1 MSLKLPAC
9 RGARGVTPQSAG
21 LSAGA
26 AVAGE
31 SAVILPPVRLLVAKA
46 QAPLAGELTIP
57 PSKYHAHR
65 ALMLATLAPGQSLIR
80 DRTDARHVTFTV
92 QALRALGARI
102 ESAGAAWRVTG
113 DGGFSPQ
120 VDEVTVGSSG
130 TTLYFLLGLAALGDR
145 PVKIVGQRYF
155 RRRPI
160 GPLLRALKRMGVR
173 LEYEGQHLPV
183 TVYPGR
189 PRGGRI
195 RIDGTL
201 SQWISGLLMLAPFA
215 QEPTVIEVRG
225 ELNERPYLELTLDMM
240 RQFGLEVT
248 AREDW
253 REFYVQPAQQPKATD
268 VTLPPDI
275 GSAMFG
281 LAACTLH
288 PSKVTFRSPTVIA
301 GHPEASVLDSLMAA
315 GCPFRIGP
323 DLRSIS
329 MDHDGTP
336 PEGGPLDCRD
346 IPDMVPILSVLAARA
361 RGRSALGHV
370 AHVRLKESDRVASM
384 LQLRKMGAKVE
395 FDGNDMTF
403 EGVEQ
408 LRGTTLSSFN
418 DHRVLMSLA
427 VAGSTATGVTEL
439 SYPHAYRISYP
450 KFLDHMNALGIP
462 AAVSRGVPTLEQTR

>member
-1 MSLKLPAC
+1 
-9 RGARGVTPQSAG
+9 
-21 LSAGA
+21 
-26 AVAGE
+26 
-31 SAVILPPVRLLVAKA
+31 VRLLVARA
-46 QAPLAGELTIP
+46 QAPLVGELTIP

-65 ALMLATLAPGQSLIR
+65 ALMLAALADGQSTIAQ
-80 DRTDARHVTFTV
+80 RTSARHVSFTV
-92 QALRALGARI
+92 QALRALGAGL
-102 ESAGAAWRVTG
+102 ESAGQGWRVTG
-113 DGGFSPQ
+113 GAGAFSPQ
-120 VDEVTVGSSG
+120 TDEVSVGSSG

-145 PVKIVGQRYF
+145 PVRFVGQRYF

-183 TVYPGR
+183 TVHPGR
-189 PRGGRI
+189 PYGGRI

-215 QEPTVIEVRG
+215 REPTTIEVRG

-240 RQFGLEVT
+240 RQFGLEVNV
-248 AREDW
+248 REDW
-253 REFYVQPAQQPKATD
+253 REFYVAPDQRPRATD
-268 VTLPPDI
+268 ITLPPDI
-275 GSAMFG
+275 GSAVFG
-281 LAACTLH
+281 LAAATLH

-301 GHPEASVLDSLMAA
+301 GHPEASVLDNLIAA
-315 GCPFRIGP
+315 GVPFRFSE
-323 DLRSIS
+323 DMRSVS

-384 LQLRKMGAKVE
+384 LQLRRMGARIE

-408 LRGTTLSSFN
+408 LQGASLSSFN
-418 DHRVLMSLA
+418 DHRVLMALT

-450 KFLDHMNALGIP
+450 EFLDHMNALGIP
-462 AAVSRGVPTLEQTR
+462 AAVSGGVPTVGQAR

>member
-1 MSLKLPAC
+1 M
-9 RGARGVTPQSAG
+9 
-21 LSAGA
+21 
-26 AVAGE
+26 
-31 SAVILPPVRLLVAKA
+31 RLLVAKA
-46 QAPLAGELTIP
+46 QAPLVGELAIP

-65 ALMLATLAPGQSLIR
+65 ALMLAALAPGQSTIVE
-80 DRTDARHVTFTV
+80 RTSARHVDV
-92 QALRALGARI
+92 HGRRRCAR
-102 ESAGAAWRVTG
+102 SGRRSRTPAPAGASPA
-113 DGGFSPQ
+113 GGFSP
-120 VDEVTVGSSG
+120 VSDEVSVGSSG

-145 PVKIVGQRYF
+145 PVRFVGQRYF

-183 TVYPGR
+183 TVYPGV

-201 SQWISGLLMLAPFA
+201 SQWISGLLMLAPYA
-215 QEPTVIEVRG
+215 LEPTMIEVRG
-225 ELNERPYLELTLDMM
+225 ELNERPYLELTIDMM

-253 REFYVQPAQQPKATD
+253 REFYVAPGQRPKPTD
-268 VTLPPDI
+268 VVLPPDL
-275 GSAMFG
+275 GSAVFG
-281 LAACTLH
+281 LAACTLN
-288 PSKVTFRSPTVIA
+288 PSKVTFHSSTPIA

-315 GCPFRIGP
+315 GVPFRFAP
-323 DLRSIS
+323 DGLSIS

-346 IPDMVPILSVLAARA
+346 MPDMVPILSVLASRA
-361 RGRSALGHV
+361 SGKSALGHV

-384 LQLRKMGAKVE
+384 LQLRKMGARVE

-403 EGVEQ
+403 EGVER
-408 LRGTTLSSFN
+408 LHGATLSSFN
-418 DHRVLMSLA
+418 DHRVLMALA
-427 VAGSTATGVTEL
+427 VAGSIATGVTEL

-450 KFLDHMNALGIP
+450 EFLDHMNALGDPGRRVAAARVP
-462 AAVSRGVPTLEQTR
+462 ALGQPG

>member
-1 MSLKLPAC
+1 M
-9 RGARGVTPQSAG
+9 
-21 LSAGA
+21 
-26 AVAGE
+26 
-31 SAVILPPVRLLVAKA
+31 RLLVAKA
-46 QAPLAGELTIP
+46 QAPLEGELAIP

-65 ALMLATLAPGQSLIR
+65 ALMLAALAPGESTIVE
-80 DRTDARHVTFTV
+80 RTAARHVAFTV
-92 QALRALGARI
+92 HALRELGTRI
-102 ESAGAAWRVTG
+102 EPAGSGWRVTG
-113 DGGFSPQ
+113 GGFSPRG
-120 VDEVTVGSSG
+120 DEVSVGSSG

-145 PVKIVGQRYF
+145 PVRFVGQRYF

-183 TVYPGR
+183 TVYPGL

-215 QEPTVIEVRG
+215 LEPTTIEVRG

-240 RQFGLEVT
+240 RQFGLAVSV
-248 AREDW
+248 REDW
-253 REFYVQPAQQPKATD
+253 REFEIPPGQRPVPTD
-268 VTLPPDI
+268 ITLPPDI
-275 GSAMFG
+275 GSAVFG

-301 GHPEASVLDSLMAA
+301 GHPEASVLDSLIAA
-315 GCPFRIGP
+315 GVPMRFSP
-323 DLRSIS
+323 DMRSIS

-346 IPDMVPILSVLAARA
+346 IPDMVPILSVLASRA

-384 LQLRKMGAKVE
+384 LQLRKMGARVE

-403 EGVEQ
+403 EGVER
-408 LRGTTLSSFN
+408 LRGATLSSFN

-427 VAGSTATGVTEL
+427 VAGSIAAGVTEL

-450 KFLDHMNALGIP
+450 EFLEHMNALGVP
-462 AAVSRGVPTLEQTR
+462 AAVSERVPSVG